1 MFRNRSFAHGCD
13 EVWEA
18 RDFYKLLSFFK
29 NAVTRR
35 PYEIIL
41 SVLLHF
47 LFEACRVL
55 SKSSESAH
63 LLYLPPSTMM
73 TGLLLFSICFLIS
86 ATKAVSAFGL
96 LGGSEVCRGVWR
108 PAPEIVAVAISVGIP
123 MYLNKYSLALKA
135 ACAR

>member
-1 MFRNRSFAHGCD
+1 MFSNRSFAHACD

-18 RDFYKLLSFFK
+18 CDFYKLLSFFK

-41 SVLLHF
+41 SVLLY

-55 SKSSESAH
+55 SKSSEPAH
-63 LLYLPPSTMM
+63 LLHLPPSTMM
-73 TGLLLFSICFLIS
+73 TELLLFSICFLIS
-86 ATKAVSAFGL
+86 ATKVVSAFGL
-96 LGGSEVCRGVWR
+96 LGGSEVCRGVLR

-123 MYLNKYSLALKA
+123 MYLNKYSLVLTA